1 MPLNQQQIS
10 ELDIASQRV
19 AAGQGQS
26 QDQANID
33 YAMENFGYSYNPQN
47 QDTGLSNA
55 VTPELDDINVEEGES
70 SILPNGGQSTL
81 SQTADSLFSR
91 ELSGFERWLI
101 DSQERREQENER
113 QLALQKTQTEA
124 SLLDYKDAQNPE
136 ESKLELF
143 KRLREEEGIV
153 KQEKA
158 IQDIMSQIRDRQ
170 ELLKQEK
177 AGLSGRGATMKFI
190 RGTQAN
196 LEEKANA
203 DITSLTSAGKL
214 LQDNLNSATKL
225 VENYYNLTIQDRD
238 DEIARRKFLYELD
251 NDNYLKLTDEQKE
264 LNNNRISILTDLN
277 SRQENEKGAITQ
289 LMLQNPTAWQKAA
302 GVLDLTASFDDI
314 AKQLLPFMS
323 AEELAKQRRSGASVK
338 DSEYTKAI
346 KGYAAE
352 AAGLESLGSQEERDA
367 AFESLVNTAVL
378 ESNGTL
384 NYNTAQQAIIRQM
397 QADQG
402 IPVTYGVG
410 GDNPGSNDQP
420 EIPDEGDD
428 NTNSSNFLSFFSNPN
443 PTEEER
449 RAKAEEFNEKA
460 NKYFKDVFTGERG
473 RQKANTRKTQ
483 GEEREE
489 FLASLDTEEKIKQA
503 RRDGKLS
510 YSGAI
515 NELMKLGYSHSEAM
529 SIFNRG

>member
-1 MPLNQQQIS
+1 MPLTQQQIS
-10 ELDIASQRV
+10 ELDVASARV
-19 AAGQGQS
+19 ASGQGQS
-26 QDQANID
+26 QDQSNID

-47 QDTGLSNA
+47 LNTGLQNA
-55 VTPELDDINVEEGES
+55 VTPELDEISVTQGEQQL
-70 SILPNGGQSTL
+70 LPNGGQSTL

-158 IQDIMSQIRDRQ
+158 IQDIMSQIRDVQ
-170 ELLKQEK
+170 EGLRRDKDAMIGRSSTMKL
-177 AGLSGRGATMKFI
+177 LSGK
-190 RGTQAN
+190 QAR
-196 LEEKANA
+196 LEERANG
-203 DITSLTSAGKL
+203 DITSLASAGKL

-251 NDNYLKLTDEQKE
+251 NDNLLKLTNEEKE

-302 GVLDLTASFDDI
+302 GTLDLTKSFDEI

-346 KGYAAE
+346 KGYASE
-352 AAGLESLGSQEERDA
+352 AAGLESLGSQAEKDA
-367 AFESLVNTAVL
+367 AFASLVNTAVR

-384 NYNTAQQAIIRQM
+384 NYNTAQQAIIQQM
-397 QADQG
+397 QADKG
-402 IPVTYGVG
+402 EAVTYGVG
-410 GDNPGSNDQP
+410 GENPGSNNTTQESP
-420 EIPDEGDD
+420 TIITPSGVNIEIRATSPSGSNIRADVISREVERMINGGDD
-428 NTNSSNFLSFFSNPN
+428 DFGFGDFFQSLNPFGELTLS
-443 PTEEER
+443 EEEEVAR
-449 RAKAEEFNEKA
+449 IM
-460 NKYFKDVFTGERG
+460 
-473 RQKANTRKTQ
+473 RQLNSNQ
-483 GEEREE
+483 
-489 FLASLDTEEKIKQA
+489 
-503 RRDGKLS
+503 
-510 YSGAI
+510 
-515 NELMKLGYSHSEAM
+515 
-529 SIFNRG
+529 